1 MDNIYQKLKK
11 YLRTKNTF
19 HKLMLSYVIFIVLF
33 LLTTMFVLYKGY
45 KKQIVEQSSRVSENI
60 VNQAEYYTGYTLDWA
75 KSYIYK
81 LYLDEQ
87 VYNLMFDY
95 NSNSKLGFSPYLKIR
110 QAAAMI
116 PSIQSVYVYNRN
128 TKMIYS
134 SDGNSSYYSLFY
146 DSDILKR
153 LKESTESLSSKFISR
168 QITVP
173 INGEEYKKNVLTLIL
188 SNTKSEID
196 GNPYGAIVLNLDAN
210 SVQAYF
216 NNMSESDYNLMAI
229 NKKGQVILNSDE
241 DMFLKDISDLNY
253 VNKIISSKN
262 KQGSFL
268 ASIEEKPSIVTY
280 RYSEKLDLFFLNI
293 VKYDTL
299 LESVRGMSRFL
310 VLTFIILFLFGLVF
324 SIFTSKK
331 IYKPIAETVNTVKK
345 YLDIDEDI
353 SMGLGIEENSSNEM
367 EYVTKVVDTL
377 MNKPISFAKLS
388 DKDLYFIRNQLLKAL
403 LLNMVTE
410 FESFKVKLKEV
421 GFEVASGNMAIVLF
435 KMDSYK
441 KLIKEKEDA
450 ELKSLKHNLY
460 MELSNISKEYF
471 DCEII
476 ALEGDEICLIIK
488 VKDKI
493 DHGLTNRIVQLI
505 EKSQETVLN
514 SLNISLS
521 ASLGRY
527 AERLEEVS
535 VAYKTAKDYINY
547 RFKYGSKS
555 ILLNEQITQDISG
568 ESKYEDAHSEAL
580 FKAVKLGNLDEVEAE
595 LDKVFSILKKMSYSD
610 MRISI
615 TQFGINSQKVINNI
629 CQMSKENAYID
640 IKELTDNLFNYETID
655 EVKDYFLNIY
665 KNVVI
670 QIKEKKYNRR
680 NDVIENVKKYITQ
693 NYCDQLLALEV
704 IASEMRLSPN
714 YLRTIFKESEGKS
727 ISNYINE
734 VRFQKAKELLET
746 TELTAKEI
754 SLKIGFEN
762 FNYFY
767 TAFKKYYGVSPNQFR
782 NNLNS
787 IYE

>member
-268 ASIEEKPSIVTY
+268 VSIEEKPSIVTY

-782 NNLNS
+782 NNINS

>member
-1 MDNIYQKLKK
+1 MNNIYQKFKK
-11 YLRTKNTF
+11 NIKAKNTF

-60 VNQAEYYTGYTLDWA
+60 INQAEYYTGYTLDWA

-95 NSNSKLGFSPYLKIR
+95 NSNSKLGFSPYLKVK

-128 TKMIYS
+128 NKMIYS

-146 DSDILKR
+146 DSDIMKR
-153 LKESTESLSSKFISR
+153 LKESTESLSSNFISR

-173 INGEEYKKNVLTLIL
+173 INGEEYKRNILTLIL
-188 SNTKSEID
+188 SNSKSDID

-216 NNMSESDYNLMAI
+216 HNMSESDYNLMAI
-229 NKKGQVILNSDE
+229 NKKGQVILHSDE
-241 DMFLKDISDLNY
+241 DMFLKDISNLNY
-253 VNKIISSKN
+253 VDKIINSKN

-268 ASIEEKPSIVTY
+268 VNIEESPSIVTY
-280 RYSEKLDLFFLNI
+280 RYSKKLDLFFLNI
-293 VKYDTL
+293 VRYDTL
-299 LESVRGMSRFL
+299 IESIRGMSRFL
-310 VLTFIILFLFGLVF
+310 ILAFILLFLFGLGYSV
-324 SIFTSKK
+324 FTSKK

-345 YLDIDEDI
+345 YLDVDEDI
-353 SMGLGIEENSSNEM
+353 NKELGIEENSRNEM

-421 GFEVASGNMAIVLF
+421 GFEVASRNMAIVLF
-435 KMDSYK
+435 KMDFYK
-441 KLIKEKEDA
+441 KLIKEKGDVEF
-450 ELKSLKHNLY
+450 KSLKRNLY
-460 MELSNISKEYF
+460 IELSNISKEYF

-476 ALEGDEICLIIK
+476 GLEEDEICLIIK

-493 DHGLTNRIVQLI
+493 DDELTNKIVQLI
-505 EKSQETVLN
+505 QEIQETVLN
-514 SLNISLS
+514 RLNISLS
-521 ASLGRY
+521 ASIGRY
-527 AERLEEVS
+527 AERLEEAS

-547 RFKYGSKS
+547 RFKYGPKS
-555 ILLNEQITQDISG
+555 ILINEQITQDISG
-568 ESKYEDAHSEAL
+568 ESKYEDAHPEAL
-580 FKAVKLGNLDEVEAE
+580 FKAVKLGNLDEVETE

-629 CQMSKENAYID
+629 CHMSKENAYID

-665 KNVVI
+665 KSVLI
-670 QIKEKKYNRR
+670 QIKEKKSNRK
-680 NDVIENVKKYITQ
+680 NDVIESVKKYINQ

-714 YLRTIFKESEGKS
+714 YLRTMFKESEGKS

-734 VRFQKAKELLET
+734 VRFEKAKELLKT

-754 SLKIGFEN
+754 SIKIGFEN

-782 NNLNS
+782 NNINS
-787 IYE
+787 IYQ

>member
-95 NSNSKLGFSPYLKIR
+95 NSNSKLGFSPYLKIK
-110 QAAAMI
+110 QAAAII

-268 ASIEEKPSIVTY
+268 VSIEEKPSIVTY
-280 RYSEKLDLFFLNI
+280 KYSEKLDLFFLNI

-353 SMGLGIEENSSNEM
+353 SNELGIEENSSNEM

-488 VKDKI
+488 IKDKI
-493 DHGLTNRIVQLI
+493 DHGLTNKIVQLI

-568 ESKYEDAHSEAL
+568 ESKYEDAHPEAL

-782 NNLNS
+782 NNINS